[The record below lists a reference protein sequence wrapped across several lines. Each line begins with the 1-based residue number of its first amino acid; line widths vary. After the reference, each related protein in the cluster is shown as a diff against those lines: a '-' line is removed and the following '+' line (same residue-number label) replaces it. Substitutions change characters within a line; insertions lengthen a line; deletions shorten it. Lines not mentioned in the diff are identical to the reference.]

1 MGFFVIYS
9 TIIEVIRLDA
19 IHSGG
24 LMKRRL
30 AREIVV
36 QSLYQIEMN
45 GVTGDE
51 AINIVVEEARQDN
64 EIGADVSEL
73 ADIDVFTRELLQ
85 GIHDKQE
92 IIDQKLVGY
101 LTGWQVDRLSR
112 VDRQILRLAAYEL
125 LYREDVPPKVVI
137 NEAIELAKHFGL
149 EENGKFVNGVLGRML
164 REREGNEP
172 QEDNNP

>member
-1 MGFFVIYS
+1 
-9 TIIEVIRLDA
+9 
-19 IHSGG
+19 
-24 LMKRRL
+24 MKRRL

-51 AINIVVEEARQDN
+51 AINIVMDEARQEN
-64 EIGADVSEL
+64 EIGADVAEL
-73 ADIDVFTRELLQ
+73 ADVDAFTRKLVNGVVE
-85 GIHDKQE
+85 KKE
-92 IIDQKLVGY
+92 EIDQKLVAY

-125 LYREDVPPKVVI
+125 MYCTDVPPKVVI

-164 REREGNEP
+164 REKEGNELKE
-172 QEDNNP
+172 EDKA

>member
-1 MGFFVIYS
+1 
-9 TIIEVIRLDA
+9 
-19 IHSGG
+19 
-24 LMKRRL
+24 MKRRL

-51 AINIVVEEARQDN
+51 AVDIVMEEARQEN
-64 EIGADVSEL
+64 EIGTDVAEL
-73 ADIDVFTRELLQ
+73 ANIDAFTRELVQ
-85 GIHDKQE
+85 GVQE
-92 IIDQKLVGY
+92 KRELIDQSLVVY

-125 LYREDVPPKVVI
+125 TYRQEVPPKVVI

-164 REREGNEP
+164 RERELTQSPE
-172 QEDNNP
+172 EDKP